1 MLQNLN
7 AFVAYS
13 ALAELVI
20 TEGTVFRRPFSPYQ
34 LHRHGGSRVTAVY
47 FTAQLTSRFSLQWGR
62 LALLVPQLTCMGK
75 YFKGESHKNLER
87 GQSYLLGIDFNSA
100 IRCLYQCLSSW
111 RMRKI
116 II

>member
-47 FTAQLTSRFSLQWGR
+47 CTAHQQILPSVGETCPPGPPAHMHGEVFQGRVSQESRKRS
-62 LALLVPQLTCMGK
+62 
-75 YFKGESHKNLER
+75 E
-87 GQSYLLGIDFNSA
+87 
-100 IRCLYQCLSSW
+100 LSF
-111 RMRKI
+111 RN
-116 II
+116 